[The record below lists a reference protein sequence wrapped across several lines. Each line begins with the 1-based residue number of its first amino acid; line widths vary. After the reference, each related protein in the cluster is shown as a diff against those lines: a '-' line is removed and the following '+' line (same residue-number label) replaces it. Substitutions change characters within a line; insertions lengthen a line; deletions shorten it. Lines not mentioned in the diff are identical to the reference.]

1 MCSKILKPPL
11 PKGYGE
17 EGKNKS
23 RAPAAGGGMDDLRS
37 KCDSNHESDWRMGV
51 KTRS

>member
-1 MCSKILKPPL
+1 MCSKILRPPL

-23 RAPAAGGGMDDLRS
+23 RAPAAGGGMDDLLAAIARRRI
-37 KCDSNHESDWRMGV
+37 D
-51 KTRS
+51 